1 MYITLEKISKGKFDT
16 ENPVLVISPERIEC
30 NLHPG
35 ENYQGSFKIR
45 GDKELRGYLTI
56 SSPRMTCSVTS
67 FRGTENVIYYK
78 FDGRGMGIG
87 EVVKGKID
95 IISNAGEYSLPFV
108 ATVEK
113 CHVSSSLGSIRNL
126 FHFANLAQNSWNEAV
141 RLFESEEFVKIFS
154 PHDRQYI
161 PLYEGLMG
169 NVDRN
174 YALEEF
180 LIAIRKKDEVV
191 FWLDQDDIEFSEV
204 WEDIR
209 ESIPLNKK
217 HWGYF
222 EVEVTS
228 DAEFLELSKKYLHQE
243 EFVGNF
249 CPYSYFV
256 RYDKM
261 HAGKNQGRITFR
273 AGKYTMHYQVTAYKG
288 KREKRIRKD
297 KRLIFDLIQ
306 YYLDFR
312 MKNINSSTWILK
324 STEAIEQSNIRWKRD
339 IGIMLYQV
347 QLLLAEKRVEE
358 AVFILKNNVDVKNLR
373 KNDPINYC
381 YYLYLNAL
389 AEPKE
394 SLRDKAL
401 LAVNDLLDKDV
412 YHWVLMWIKL
422 YLEEDYEDNKSKKYH
437 DIKQFCSRGCDN
449 PILYLEAFNI
459 LKRDDCVLT
468 HLDDFDVKLLHWAGK
483 RGKLDEE
490 LCLRIIYLAQKEQKI
505 SYMLYEVLT
514 LCYETYPTVEGLQT
528 ICSLLIKND
537 KRERKYFRWYEKGV
551 ENELK
556 ITRLY
561 EHYLMTADTSSLIKI
576 PQNVMM
582 YFMFQCDLGY
592 KKQAFIYAN
601 LLKNK
606 EQYHDLYEKHR
617 EQIYRFAREQ
627 LSLKHMNE
635 DLALIYK
642 EELKEDF
649 MDERQ
654 ADALSAVMFTYKVRV
669 DNEKVLRVLVRH
681 SALFLEEAFSCT
693 DGVAYVNIY
702 NDTFCLLGED
712 AYGRKFPIRLK
723 EEPRRLLGDA
733 ILEEQCFKYAKHE
746 IGIYIHKLI
755 NKGECLEVTEK
766 NIKQLRSLS
775 DSLIV
780 KPEEKQ
786 GFYRKIADYYYESKR
801 TEELDN
807 YLLEIQLEDLKTKDR
822 ARMVEYMIMEKMYEK
837 SYNYVCSYG
846 AEGMNLKL
854 LLRMCSFYLREKRE
868 SLYEDQ
874 MFRVLCHYLYDKG
887 KYDVE
892 LLAYLVGYYQ
902 GSLSQMR
909 TLWKSAREFG
919 LDSYEL
925 EERMLIQAL
934 FAHSYVEELSDIF
947 LEYVKQGA
955 RPSVEKAFI
964 SSICFE
970 YFSKER
976 ITESK
981 ILDHLYQM
989 VRVGEELPKICEI
1002 ALLKYC
1008 AQEKKAMAQRE
1019 KVLGPILQKYLADNC
1034 YFEFMKDYSYDLP
1047 ELVLLKNR
1055 TIFEF
1060 HSKGK
1065 GVVQMHYTY
1074 EHQDGE
1080 YHVISMKEWFEG
1092 VYTADF
1098 ILFFGEAIQYY
1109 ITEQQEGQESLVSSG
1124 RMLMAD
1130 QGERLGDQRY
1140 NMLNDCII
1148 SRNLQDEKTMEI
1160 LLDRYDTMEYMTKQL
1175 FVMK

>member
-1 MYITLEKISKGKFDT
+1 MYITLEKISKGEFDT
-16 ENPVLVISPERIEC
+16 ELPVLVISPERIEC

-35 ENYQGSFKIR
+35 ENFQGSFKLR

-108 ATVEK
+108 ATIDK

-141 RLFESEEFVKIFS
+141 RLFESENFVEIFS
-154 PHDRQYI
+154 SHDKQYI
-161 PLYEGLMG
+161 PLYEGLLG
-169 NVDRN
+169 NVDKN

-191 FWLDQDDIEFSEV
+191 FWLDQDDIDFSEV
-204 WEDIR
+204 EEDIR

-222 EVEVTS
+222 EVEVES

-249 CPYSYFV
+249 CPYSYYV

-261 HAGKNQGRITFR
+261 HAGKNVGRITFR
-273 AGKYTMHYQVTAYKG
+273 AGKFIMHYQVTAYKG
-288 KREKRIRKD
+288 KKEKHIRKD
-297 KRLIFDLIQ
+297 KRLIFELIQ
-306 YYLDFR
+306 YYMDFR
-312 MKNINSSTWILK
+312 MKIINSSTWILK
-324 STEAIEQSNIRWKRD
+324 STEAITQSNIRWKKD

-358 AVFILKNNVDVKNLR
+358 AVFILKNNVDVRQLR
-373 KNDPINYC
+373 RNDPVNYC

-401 LAVNDLLDKDV
+401 SAVTDLLDRNV
-412 YHWVLMWIKL
+412 NNWVLMWIKL
-422 YLEEDYEDNKSKKYH
+422 YLQEDYEDNKQKKYH
-437 DIKQFCSRGCDN
+437 DIKQFCSQGCDN
-449 PILYLEAFNI
+449 PILYLEALNI

-468 HLDDFDVKLLHWAGK
+468 HLDDFDLKLLNWAGK
-483 RGKLDEE
+483 KGQLNEE
-490 LCLRIIYLAQKEQKI
+490 LSLRIVYLAQKEQKFSNTLFQVLKT
-505 SYMLYEVLT
+505 SYEI
-514 LCYETYPTVEGLQT
+514 YPTVECLQV
-528 ICSLLIKND
+528 ICALLIKND
-537 KRERKYFRWYEKGV
+537 KRESKYFTWYAKGV

-561 EHYLMTADTSSLIKI
+561 EHYLMTADTSALKKI
-576 PQNVMM
+576 PKNVMM
-582 YFMFQCDLGY
+582 YFMYQCDLGY
-592 KKQAFIYAN
+592 KKQAFIYAR
-601 LLKNK
+601 LLQNK
-606 EQYHDLYEKHR
+606 EEYHDLYEKYR
-617 EQIYRFAREQ
+617 EQIYKFAREQ

-669 DNEKVLRVLVRH
+669 EDEKVLRVFVRH
-681 SALFLEEAFSCT
+681 SALFLEEVFPCM

-712 AYGRKFPIRLK
+712 AFGRKFPIKLK
-723 EEPRRLLGDA
+723 EEPKRLLGDA
-733 ILEEQCFKYAKHE
+733 KLEEQCFKYAKHE

-775 DSLIV
+775 NSLIL

-786 GFYRKIADYYYESKR
+786 GFYGKIADYYYESKK

-807 YLLEIQLEDLKTKDR
+807 YLLEIEVEDMKTKDR
-822 ARMVEYMIMEKMYEK
+822 ARIVEYMIMEKMYEK
-837 SYNYVCSYG
+837 SYQYVCAYG
-846 AEGMNLKL
+846 AEGINLKL
-854 LLRMCSFYLREKRE
+854 LLRMCSLYLREKQE

-874 MFRVLCHYLYDKG
+874 VFRVLCHYLYDKG
-887 KYDVE
+887 KYDME
-892 LLAYLVGYYQ
+892 LLAYLVGHYQ

-919 LDSYEL
+919 LDNYEL
-925 EERMLIQAL
+925 EERMLVQAL

-947 LEYVKQGA
+947 LDYVRQGA
-955 RPSVEKAFI
+955 RPSIEKAFI
-964 SSICFE
+964 SSLCFE

-976 ITESK
+976 ITEPG
-981 ILDHLYQM
+981 ILEHLYQM
-989 VRVGEELPKICEI
+989 IRGGEELPQICEI

-1008 AQEKKAMAQRE
+1008 AQDKEALAKRE
-1019 KVLGPILQKYLADNC
+1019 EVLAPILKKYLTKNC
-1034 YFEFMKDYSYDLP
+1034 YFEFMKNYNYDIP
-1047 ELVLLKNR
+1047 ELLSLKNR

-1065 GVVQMHYTY
+1065 SLVQMHYTY
-1074 EHQDGE
+1074 EHLDGE
-1080 YHVISMKEWFEG
+1080 YHVVPMKEWFEG

-1098 ILFFGEAIQYY
+1098 ILFFAEAIQYY
-1109 ITEQQEGQESLVSSG
+1109 ITEQQENQESLVSSG
-1124 RMLMAD
+1124 RMMMAD
-1130 QGERLGDQRY
+1130 QIEKVSDDRY

-1148 SRNLQDEKTMEI
+1148 SRTMQDEKTMEI
-1160 LLDRYDTMEYMTKQL
+1160 LLDKYDTMEYMTKQL